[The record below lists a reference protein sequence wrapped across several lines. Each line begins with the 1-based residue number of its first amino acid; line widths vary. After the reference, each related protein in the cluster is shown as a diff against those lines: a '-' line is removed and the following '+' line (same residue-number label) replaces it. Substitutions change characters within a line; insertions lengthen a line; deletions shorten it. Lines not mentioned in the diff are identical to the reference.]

1 MAEKKFVVAY
11 DGSAHA
17 KKALEWAVDL
27 AQKLSAEIFIVT
39 VSERTLHHLEESYHL
54 IELEKQY
61 HQKFVE
67 EAEEGKTLCEKQGV
81 VAHADVLEGHPA
93 DEVIKYARKQKAD
106 LIVSG
111 TRGLGGFGQLL
122 LGSVA
127 HKLVTYSD
135 TPVVIVK

>member
-1 MAEKKFVVAY
+1 MAEMKFVVAY

-17 KKALEWAVDL
+17 QKALNWAMEL

-39 VSERTLHHLEESYHL
+39 VSERTLHHLEETHHL
-54 IELEKQY
+54 IELEKLY

-67 EAEEGKTLCEKQGV
+67 EAEEGRAVCQKHGI
-81 VAHADVLEGHPA
+81 VAYAEVLEGHPA
-93 DEVIKYARKQKAD
+93 DEVIKFARKQKAD
-106 LIVSG
+106 LIISG